1 MVSHNACLMCDFCAC
16 SFISHTAMTGF
27 ESKYQQ
33 ASFHIFFSIVVHFL
47 VVFSP
52 AVYLLLCNLSIRD
65 ALCKSQLLHWR
76 IYYKELSSCIFK
88 ALLVKC
94 LVVNVEYTII
104 SADNICYLSR
114 TALYRKFLSCRCL
127 SVLYSVWVIYV
138 DT

>member
-1 MVSHNACLMCDFCAC
+1 MCDFCAC
-16 SFISHTAMTGF
+16 SFISHTAMSGF

-33 ASFHIFFSIVVHFL
+33 ASFHIFLSIVVHFL

-76 IYYKELSSCIFK
+76 IYYKQLSSCIFK

-94 LVVNVEYTII
+94 LVVNEGYTII
-104 SADNICYLSR
+104 SADICYLSR
-114 TALYRKFLSCRCL
+114 TALYRKFLSHVGVCL
-127 SVLYSVWVIYV
+127 CSTLY
-138 DT
+138 DLFM